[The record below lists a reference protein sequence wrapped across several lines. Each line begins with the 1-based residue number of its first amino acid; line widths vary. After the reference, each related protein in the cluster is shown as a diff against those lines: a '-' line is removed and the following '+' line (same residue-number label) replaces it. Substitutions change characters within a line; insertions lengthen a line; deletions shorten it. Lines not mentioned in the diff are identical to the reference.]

1 MLVRFSCYRVA
12 VSVHAKLQADLAF
25 VTVLAALLVP
35 EARAKVQK
43 ELGLWS
49 CRGSQSS
56 HEPQCVTCRMSV
68 ECNRQKT
75 TSQSQEVHSTH
86 LDMSLCCC
94 PHRAG
99 GMVSQVAGVQTGC
112 WQLTG
117 GQGSSHQMLQSKGP
131 DSLQ

>member
-1 MLVRFSCYRVA
+1 M
-12 VSVHAKLQADLAF
+12 HAKLQADLAF

-56 HEPQCVTCRMSV
+56 HETQCVTCRMSV